1 MAGGVPGGIAGAPQD
16 PPPPKKVRAV
26 TKWQVQPKGTRATV
40 QGTVNVSVEI
50 AKDGSVTSA
59 RVLNAEPDSGS
70 PFVKALNEAA
80 IEAAKQWRFAPSPDG
95 PTTATYT
102 LSFAVQNAQPSPRK
116 KQHLRD

>member
-1 MAGGVPGGIAGAPQD
+1 M
-16 PPPPKKVRAV
+16 
-26 TKWQVQPKGTRATV
+26 

-59 RVLNAEPDSGS
+59 RVLNAEPDSAS

-102 LSFAVQNAQPSPRK
+102 LSFKVQNAHPRREK
-116 KQHLRD
+116 SRPCETNDRANSATTGA